1 MMLPFRTTIACL
13 FCTLMF
19 CGCNRGPSALRA
31 PGINGNAGAAALEAY
46 DSDHDGALSG
56 PELDKVPAI
65 KANLKRADVNG
76 DGKVTSD
83 EIDARIAAWHKSGL
97 AVTKIF
103 ATVRQNKLP
112 LADAHVTMLP
122 ESFLGPNIKPASGT
136 TNASGIT
143 FLAISAKPEEA
154 GMHLGYYRIE
164 VSKKRPDGTESIP
177 DRYNKNTELGAE
189 ITAEDNSAERI
200 TIDLTTK

>member
-1 MMLPFRTTIACL
+1 MMLPVRTTI
-13 FCTLMF
+13 TLLLGALLLG
-19 CGCNRGPSALRA
+19 GCNRGPA
-31 PGINGNAGAAALEAY
+31 PLIAPHIDSGASAAAIEQF

-56 PELDKVPAI
+56 AEIDKVPAI
-65 KANLKRADVNG
+65 KTNLKRADANG
-76 DGKVTSD
+76 DGKVTPD

-103 ATVRQNKLP
+103 ATVRLNKQP
-112 LADAHVTMLP
+112 LEGARVTMVP
-122 ESFLGPNIKPASGT
+122 ESFLGTNIKPASGT
-136 TNASGIT
+136 TDARGMT

-164 VSKKRPDGTESIP
+164 VSKKRPDGTEAIH

>member
-1 MMLPFRTTIACL
+1 MMLCFRTTATSL
-13 FCTLMF
+13 LTALLLA
-19 CGCNRGPSALRA
+19 GCNRGPAPLRA
-31 PGINGNAGAAALEAY
+31 PGINGNAGAAALESY
-46 DSDHDGALSG
+46 DGNHDGALSG

-65 KANLKRADVNG
+65 KTNFKRADADG
-76 DGKVTSD
+76 DGKVTPD

-112 LADAHVTMLP
+112 LEGAHITMVP
-122 ESFLGPNIKPASGT
+122 ESFLGPNVKSASGT
-136 TNASGIT
+136 TNAQGIT

-164 VSKKRPDGTESIP
+164 VSKKRPDGTEAIP
-177 DRYNKNTELGAE
+177 ERYNKNTELGAE